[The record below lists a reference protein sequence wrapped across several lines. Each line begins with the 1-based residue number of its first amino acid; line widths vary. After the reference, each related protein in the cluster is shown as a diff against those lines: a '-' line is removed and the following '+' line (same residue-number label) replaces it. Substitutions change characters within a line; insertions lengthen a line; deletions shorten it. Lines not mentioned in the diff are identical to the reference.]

1 MTGKD
6 AEHGFPDTLP
16 PRRRG
21 ITLSLK
27 ADYPAEELIRQLRE
41 GGIRILVTDIIGNQA
56 RVGIEAPRGVLIVR
70 DELKTAPKG

>member
-1 MTGKD
+1 M
-6 AEHGFPDTLP
+6 GFLILS
-16 PRRRG
+16 RREGEG

-41 GGIRILVTDIIGNQA
+41 GGIRILVTEIIGNQA

>member
-1 MTGKD
+1 M
-6 AEHGFPDTLP
+6 
-16 PRRRG
+16 
-21 ITLSLK
+21 SLK

>member
-1 MTGKD
+1 M
-6 AEHGFPDTLP
+6 GFLILS
-16 PRRRG
+16 RREGEG

-56 RVGIEAPRGVLIVR
+56 RVGDRGAAWRPDRSRRVENGTERLTNGR
-70 DELKTAPKG
+70 K

>member
-1 MTGKD
+1 
-6 AEHGFPDTLP
+6 LS
-16 PRRRG
+16 RREGEG

>member
-1 MTGKD
+1 M
-6 AEHGFPDTLP
+6 GFLILS
-16 PRRRG
+16 RREGEG

-56 RVGIEAPRGVLIVR
+56 RVGIEAPRPDRSRRVEDGTERLTNGR
-70 DELKTAPKG
+70 K